1 MGKKRQPRTDPAPG
15 TDRPAVTA
23 DRFVRLY
30 RLVQLL
36 GSAAQ
41 NRESLARRLSVDIRG
56 FYRDLDLLR
65 KAGVPVALNDGC
77 YTLSEK
83 VEMALARLP
92 FPDPHLTF
100 GDARLLAKGRTK
112 THKQLKAQLDQIL
125 PG

>member
-1 MGKKRQPRTDPAPG
+1 MAKQRRARTDPSPG

-23 DRFVRLY
+23 DRFARLY

-36 GSAAQ
+36 GNAPQ
-41 NRESLARRLSVDIRG
+41 NREVIARRLSVDIRG

-65 KAGVPVALNDGC
+65 KAGVLVSLSDGR

-83 VEMALARLP
+83 VDLALSRLP
-92 FPDPHLTF
+92 FPDAHLTL

-112 THKQLKAQLDQIL
+112 THQQLQAQIKQIL
-125 PG
+125 PS